1 MKPAMVGQTLAH
13 YKVLEKLGSG
23 GMGDVYV
30 AEDTKLGRKV
40 ALKVLPP
47 EMATD
52 ERLSRFE
59 REAKAVAALNHPN
72 IVTVYS
78 VEHVDGVHFI
88 TMELVLGKTLSEL
101 IPKKGFP
108 LNRFFEL
115 AIPLADAVSAAHQ
128 HGVVH
133 RDLKPDNLM
142 QDQEQRLK
150 ILDFGLAKWHQAS
163 SPLEGGMSE
172 LPTQDATGEGRILGT
187 VAYMSPEQAEGKSID
202 HRSDIFSMGI
212 ILHELATGQ
221 RPFQGD
227 TPTSTLSAII
237 KDTPPSATT
246 VNPRLPTLLG
256 RVIRRCLAKDPER
269 RYQSAKDL
277 RNELEELKQDVDSG
291 EALVGTSAPSI
302 SPVRWKPL
310 WVAGAVVGLVAA
322 AWVGGILPGR
332 DGEPP
337 VPPVPRLTNP
347 VQVTFAVGVE
357 NFPSWS
363 PDGETITFHDG
374 TSHIGQTDESHIG
387 VARRGR
393 GTYRRSPQ
401 GVVGSAS

>member
-1 MKPAMVGQTLAH
+1 
-13 YKVLEKLGSG
+13 
-23 GMGDVYV
+23 
-30 AEDTKLGRKV
+30 
-40 ALKVLPP
+40 
-47 EMATD
+47 
-52 ERLSRFE
+52 
-59 REAKAVAALNHPN
+59 
-72 IVTVYS
+72 
-78 VEHVDGVHFI
+78 
-88 TMELVLGKTLSEL
+88 MELVLGKTLSEL
-101 IPKKGFP
+101 IPRKGFS

-115 AIPLADAVSAAHQ
+115 AIPLADAVSAAHH

-163 SPLEGGMSE
+163 SPLESGMSE
-172 LPTQDATGEGRILGT
+172 MPTQDATGEGRISGNGGLHVTGT
-187 VAYMSPEQAEGKSID
+187 GGDKSID
-202 HRSDIFSMGI
+202 HRSDIFSIGI
-212 ILHELATGQ
+212 VLHELATGQ

-227 TPTSTLSAII
+227 TLTSTLSAII

-246 VNPRLPTLLG
+246 VNPRLPTLVG

-302 SPVRWKPL
+302 SPVRRKPL

-363 PDGETITFHDG
+363 PDGETIRVPRRRAYLG
-374 TSHIGQTDESHIG
+374 RANWRPAGQSHGGPCGLEYVSEL
-387 VARRGR
+387 VARRAPDCFSFEHARAQPFCRAGA
-393 GTYRRSPQ
+393 RRY
-401 GVVGSAS
+401 ASHDRLLAAG